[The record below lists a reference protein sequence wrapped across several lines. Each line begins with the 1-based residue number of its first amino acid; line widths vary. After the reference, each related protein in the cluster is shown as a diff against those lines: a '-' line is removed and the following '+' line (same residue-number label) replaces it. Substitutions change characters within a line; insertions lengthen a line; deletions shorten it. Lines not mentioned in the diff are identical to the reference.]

1 MLGLARSQEN
11 SLIVMG
17 SEVVLAL
24 YPILIK
30 TVPTGLVTQLL
41 SRFLTFTVLAAALAK
56 PAAIKETWGTGAG
69 LARSLA
75 LGSVTIA
82 HVATSYYAFEKLSAG
97 AAMSLFYTYPI
108 WNLLGGALLYGES
121 VSLYQFAL
129 VVLAF
134 IGTLLVSQ
142 DIHEGFQD
150 RAQTNNRQVNNR
162 QTNWKGVAAALA
174 AAITE
179 TIMYFGVKTT
189 RVADPYTSTLEL
201 YPGALLGL
209 LALLGLA
216 PSADR
221 PSISSSPGVWLP
233 MTLFNVFIGFLGYAA
248 RFYAIPKVP
257 TIVFS
262 LLSFVGVI
270 AAFVWGWL
278 FVGEK
283 PTLKTLIGAACIS
296 VAAGALGA

>member
-1 MLGLARSQEN
+1 MLGLLRRSTEN
-11 SLIVMG
+11 SLIVIG
-17 SEVVLAL
+17 SEVILAL

-30 TVPTGLVTQLL
+30 TVPAGLVTQLL
-41 SRFLTFTVLAAALAK
+41 SRFLTFTVLAAVLAK
-56 PAAIKETWGTGAG
+56 PAAIKETWGTAAG
-69 LARSLA
+69 LTRSLG
-75 LGSVTIA
+75 LGAVTLA

-121 VSLYQFAL
+121 VSAYQLAL
-129 VVLAF
+129 VALAF
-134 IGTLLVSQ
+134 IGTLLVAQ
-142 DIHEGFQD
+142 DIHEAFEGNQGD
-150 RAQTNNRQVNNR
+150 NSRSI
-162 QTNWKGVAAALA
+162 NWKGVGAALVA
-174 AAITE
+174 ALTE
-179 TIMYFGVKTT
+179 TVMYFGVKTT

-209 LALLGLA
+209 LAFLGLSPA
-216 PSADR
+216 ADR
-221 PSISSSPGVWLP
+221 PAVSTSPGVWLP

-248 RFYAIPKVP
+248 RFYAIPNVP

-262 LLSFVGVI
+262 LLSFTGVI

-283 PTLKTLIGAACIS
+283 PTLKTVIGAACIS
-296 VAAGALGA
+296 VAAGALGT